1 MTQNESSQVE
11 SVEERHGGGRGPM
24 AWPHSVVYVVG
35 TLIVATSASKYSRV
49 PMCVA
54 TRTVD
59 TYVYLRRYSTFV
71 AYDT

>member
-24 AWPHSVVYVVG
+24 APFSRLRYVVG
-35 TLIVATSASKYSRV
+35 TLIVATCTSASKYSRV
-49 PMCVA
+49 PTCVA

-59 TYVYLRRYSTFV
+59 TSVYLATVGTVPS
-71 AYDT
+71 